1 MTFERGGDSMKSVLV
16 RLGVILLIIFFFVA
30 GCQTPV
36 KKDEYSKAADW
47 KLYNSGEECLGYY
60 DAQSITRPSKNIVRF
75 WTKSVWTEKGVLS
88 WVKDSGKKYEN
99 LSHTI
104 YLQEINCA
112 EKKIRRLSVTQYGH
126 KGSVIDIIDSPSY
139 WIFINPE
146 SMMEILYKE
155 VCK

>member
-1 MTFERGGDSMKSVLV
+1 MMYNASQTKGGGQMKSLLGK
-16 RLGVILLIIFFFVA
+16 LGVVLIGLVIFSYTEVW
-30 GCQTPV
+30 G
-36 KKDEYSKAADW
+36 ADW

>member
-1 MTFERGGDSMKSVLV
+1 MKSLLGKV
-16 RLGVILLIIFFFVA
+16 GVILIGLLIFVI
-30 GCQTPV
+30 GCQKTV
-36 KKDEYSKAADW
+36 LRNESTKGADW
-47 KLYNSGEECLGYY
+47 KLYNSDEECLGYY

-75 WTKSVWTEKGVLS
+75 WTKSVWTEKGVSS

-126 KGSVIDIIDSPSY
+126 KGSVIDIIDSPSF
-139 WIFINPE
+139 WIFIPPE

>member
-1 MTFERGGDSMKSVLV
+1 MKSLLGKLGIVLIG
-16 RLGVILLIIFFFVA
+16 LVIFGNAEVW
-30 GCQTPV
+30 G
-36 KKDEYSKAADW
+36 ADW

>member
-1 MTFERGGDSMKSVLV
+1 MKSLSVK
-16 RLGVILLIIFFFVA
+16 LGVIFIGLAIFGNAEVWGAEWKLFSA
-30 GCQTPV
+30 N
-36 KKDEYSKAADW
+36 DEYW
-47 KLYNSGEECLGYY
+47 GYY

-139 WIFINPE
+139 WIFIPPE
-146 SMMEILYKE
+146 SMIESLYKE

>member
-1 MTFERGGDSMKSVLV
+1 MKSLLV
-16 RLGVILLIIFFFVA
+16 KLGVALIGLLIFVI
-30 GCQTPV
+30 GCQKTV
-36 KKDEYSKAADW
+36 LRNESTKGADW
-47 KLYNSGEECLGYY
+47 KLYNSDEEYLGYY

-112 EKKIRRLSVTQYGH
+112 EKKLRRLSESSYDNMGN
-126 KGSVIDIIDSPSY
+126 VIYSFSSLSEWDFIIPDSTG
-139 WIFINPE
+139 
-146 SMMEILYKE
+146 EILYKE